1 MAIALLLI
9 ITIGVTEFAS
19 RLPFTMMASRFLGV
33 FPRAIRAIRNDR
45 VSDHWKERALLKLAK
60 LSLISSLYMGGAILG
75 LVALFVGGTYV
86 LHLLYPR
93 LWGFAMSTEGIAL
106 ASGAAIVYLVMK
118 AHAQSRL
125 RRR

>member
-93 LWGFAMSTEGIAL
+93 LWGFAMSTEGIVL